1 MFETAELGRKLTKEA
16 FKAEEPELR
25 TQLLQAQ
32 WALNREGVPL
42 VIIVSGMEG
51 AGKSQVADRLNKW
64 LDTRGM
70 DTAAFWDE
78 TDEERQRPPHWRY
91 WRRLPGKG
99 EVALFFGGWY
109 RQPLIEAALGRMD
122 DATLER
128 ELHRIADLEHMLN
141 VDNTLIVKFW
151 LHLSAEDQEK
161 RLAKRRP
168 GGKKGKKKATRE
180 VAKQGERHTLTDLD
194 RDPEGH
200 YTALRTTA
208 EKVVQATD
216 TGESPWYIIEA
227 SNRRYRD
234 MTLGRTLLDA
244 MRGHLGRKRPS
255 KPKPAVHNPRSPD
268 HVEGPALL
276 DTVDLHETL
285 AEEAYRQQLKARQRE
300 LNALIWDGWNNHR
313 SVVAVFEGWDAA
325 GKGSAIRRVTGAMDA
340 RLYRVLSVAAPTDEE
355 KAHHYLWRFWRQIPR
370 DGYVTVYDR
379 SWYGRVLVERVE
391 GFAAE
396 QAWMRAYAEINR
408 FEEQLAEHGTTV
420 LKFWLHISPE
430 EQLRRFREREETP
443 WKKHKITD
451 EDWRNREKWPAYQT
465 AVEDMVARTST
476 PHAPWTLIAGEDKRV
491 ARLQVLDT
499 FIAALKGR

>member
-32 WALNREGVPL
+32 WALNHEAVPL
-42 VIIVSGMEG
+42 IIIVSGMEG
-51 AGKSQVADRLNKW
+51 AGKSEVADRLNKW

-78 TDEERQRPPHWRY
+78 TDEERQRPPQWRY

-109 RQPLIEAALGRMD
+109 RQPLIEATLGEMD

-151 LHLSAEDQEK
+151 LHLGAEDQAK
-161 RLAKRRP
+161 RLSKRRP
-168 GGKKGKKKATRE
+168 DGDKKGRKGKKKRAIRE
-180 VAKQGERHTLTDLD
+180 VAKQGARHELTELD

-200 YTALRTTA
+200 YEALRATA

-234 MTLGRTLLDA
+234 LTLGRTLLDA

-255 KPKPAVHNPRSPD
+255 KPKPAVHNPRTPG

-276 DTVDLHETL
+276 DTVDLDRTL
-285 AEEAYRQQLKARQRE
+285 EDEDYRLRLKERQRE
-300 LNALIWDGWNNHR
+300 LNTLIWDGWN
-313 SVVAVFEGWDAA
+313 
-325 GKGSAIRRVTGAMDA
+325 K
-340 RLYRVLSVAAPTDEE
+340 
-355 KAHHYLWRFWRQIPR
+355 
-370 DGYVTVYDR
+370 
-379 SWYGRVLVERVE
+379 
-391 GFAAE
+391 
-396 QAWMRAYAEINR
+396 
-408 FEEQLAEHGTTV
+408 
-420 LKFWLHISPE
+420 
-430 EQLRRFREREETP
+430 
-443 WKKHKITD
+443 
-451 EDWRNREKWPAYQT
+451 
-465 AVEDMVARTST
+465 
-476 PHAPWTLIAGEDKRV
+476 
-491 ARLQVLDT
+491 
-499 FIAALKGR
+499 